1 VIVTVKT
8 ALAPKKTGKLT
19 SHKIVPTFKEE
30 RVLAV
35 AGYHFIAGLD
45 EVGRGC
51 FAGPVVASAVILPYP
66 CRKSW
71 IKEVRDSK
79 FLLPEKREY
88 LYDKIIE
95 AAIAHA
101 TGIISPEVI
110 DEKGV
115 GVAVRLAMVQAIDK
129 LSTPA
134 DSLLIDHFK
143 LPESSLP
150 QWGVINGDTLCCSI
164 ACASIVAK
172 VTRDRLMVE
181 LDGQYPGYGFCRHK
195 GYGTREHRACIEKLG
210 LCPLHRRSFCLSGE
224 EPPEAD
230 EE

>member
-1 VIVTVKT
+1 VPARNTCSS
-8 ALAPKKTGKLT
+8 KKTGKLT
-19 SHKIVPTFKEE
+19 SHKIKPTFQEE
-30 RVLAV
+30 RILIA

-79 FLLPEKREY
+79 FLLPVKREY
-88 LYDKIIE
+88 LCEKIKE
-95 AAIAHA
+95 AAVSYA
-101 TGIISPEVI
+101 TGIVGPEVI
-110 DEKGV
+110 DAQGIS
-115 GVAVRLAMVQAIDK
+115 VAVRLAMVQALNQ

-143 LPESSLP
+143 LPESDLP
-150 QWGVINGDTLCCSI
+150 QWGVVNGDTLCCSI

-172 VTRDRLMVE
+172 VTRDRLMVA
-181 LDGQYPGYGFCRHK
+181 LDKQYPGYSFSHHK
-195 GYGTREHRACIEKLG
+195 GYGTTEHRACIEKMG
-210 LCPLHRRSFCLSGE
+210 LSPLHRRSFCLAE
-224 EPPEAD
+224 EESLVSN